1 MELLPRQQMLMT
13 DNLRAKATPGPL
25 SRLAQRGW
33 RRSRRPVGQPT
44 RGKTAS
50 NRLRRVDAFLLLYD
64 AHLLRRED
72 GLFAGAWFVD
82 LGYGA
87 EPVTTLESAAR
98 FRRINPLLPV
108 MGVEIDPARVAAAQP
123 FADERTAFR
132 LGGFNLPLRR
142 LEAGQSE
149 RVRAI
154 RAFNVLR
161 QYEEADVEPAWS
173 ELAQAALPGALL
185 IEGTSDPSGSLWVAN
200 ILRREPSMPRWRLE
214 ALVFSTKLRTTTF
227 TPEVFQA
234 VLPKNFIHRVQP
246 GEMIYHFFEAWRQAA
261 QSTVHERVWG
271 ERRHFIAAGQTLRTY
286 GFCVDVRRRWLARGY
301 LLLQAPFDETKR
313 RVNISLEERR
323 SKHSD
328 GAERCAQDP

>member
-1 MELLPRQQMLMT
+1 MLMT
-13 DNLRAKATPGPL
+13 DNLYSKAAPGPI

-44 RGKTAS
+44 RGKTAGG
-50 NRLRRVDAFLLLYD
+50 RLRRVDVFLLLYD
-64 AHLLRRED
+64 AHLLRRKD

-108 MGVEIDPARVAAAQP
+108 MGVEIDPTRVAAAQP
-123 FADERTAFR
+123 FVDDRTEFR

-161 QYEEADVEPAWS
+161 QYKEADVEPAWA
-173 ELAQAALPGALL
+173 ELAHAALPGALL

-200 ILRREPSMPRWRLE
+200 ILRRESSMPRWRLE
-214 ALVFSTKLRTTTF
+214 ALVFSTKLRTPF
-227 TPEVFQA
+227 APEAFQA
-234 VLPKNFIHRVQP
+234 VLPKNFIHRVRP
-246 GEMIYHFFEAWRQAA
+246 GEMIYHFLEAWKQAA
-261 QSTVHERVWG
+261 QSTMHERVWG
-271 ERRHFIAAGQTLRTY
+271 ERRRFIAAGQTLRTY
-286 GFCVDVRRRWLARGY
+286 GFYVDGRRRWLGRGY
-301 LLLQAPFDETKR
+301 LLLQAPFYKTKES
-313 RVNISLEERR
+313 VNISHEEKR
-323 SKHSD
+323 SEKY
-328 GAERCAQDP
+328 R